1 MTVAETL
8 LACAAVTSKKGL
20 PWHLQKPL
28 VVSPVEIFATE

>member
-20 PWHLQKPL
+20 PWHLQKPSL
-28 VVSPVEIFATE
+28 VSSIVIFATK